1 MFLRFLQKIIS
12 FGVDE
17 TMEQAVVNRAKRINF
32 YYLVL
37 ITVLTIYTL
46 YSAIAG
52 ICPLNIFN
60 VIALVI
66 ALASFIFLP
75 AGRQSNLSSMLVL
88 LLSALIFLNAY
99 LYNIDVSPILVMA
112 FFLLF
117 PLGAVSVNG
126 THGIYVPIVLGIVTV
141 FLNSIPQVE
150 TNIKLDAYNA
160 VLFFTS
166 YALVLGVSIYI
177 ERTNSE
183 LLTKLKDSMSQVEH
197 KMLEKDEFISKLS
210 HKLRTSLSNIA
221 LINSLVH
228 DERLSSEQKELMETL
243 KASTNLLIKDVNN
256 IVEIASPGIVD
267 YKRSITSFDLTA
279 VLEESIGILKSGG
292 SSMEDISISRLDKLK
307 NFIIGDPGLMRS
319 LIVNIFYGV
328 NDYRTA
334 TNPVQIQIRSLKES
348 PSQVRLEI
356 AFKVS
361 TINGIAL
368 VDHVRSLQQGNARTG
383 STLTN
388 AFILLLESESTLS
401 AVPENQGA
409 SLSFFQDFTKDP
421 TKIATP
427 DAGTS
432 LTTQPGRPEIALKD
446 AKILLVEDNVINQ
459 KIVLLSLNK
468 LVNRID
474 VASDGKQALEMFG
487 LKQYDLILMD
497 IMMPI
502 MDGIVATQKIREIE
516 STSDRHVPIVAVTAN
531 ALAGDRENCL
541 AAGVDD
547 YIAKPFTTEMLIRKM
562 RNWLV

>member
-1 MFLRFLQKIIS
+1 
-12 FGVDE
+12 
-17 TMEQAVVNRAKRINF
+17 VVNRAKRINF

-37 ITVLTIYTL
+37 ITVLAISTL
-46 YSAIAG
+46 YSTIAG
-52 ICPLNIFN
+52 ITPLNIIN
-60 VIALVI
+60 ITALVI

-75 AGRQSNLSSMLVL
+75 AGRRSNLSSMLVL

-112 FFLLF
+112 FFLIL

-126 THGIYVPIVLGIVTV
+126 RHGIYVPIVLGIVTV
-141 FLNSIPQVE
+141 ILNSIPQLE
-150 TNIKLDAYNA
+150 TNIKLDLYNA
-160 VLFFTS
+160 VLFYTS
-166 YALVLGVSIYI
+166 YALVLAVSIYI
-177 ERTNSE
+177 ERTNRA
-183 LLTKLKDSMSQVEH
+183 LLSSLKDSMSQVEH
-197 KMLEKDEFISKLS
+197 KMVEKDEFISKLS

-228 DERLSSEQKELMETL
+228 DERLSYEQKELMETL

-267 YKRSITSFDLTA
+267 YKRSITSFDLTS
-279 VLEESIGILKSGG
+279 VLEESISILKSGG
-292 SSMEDISISRLDKLK
+292 SSIEDISISRLDKLK
-307 NFIIGDPGLMRS
+307 NFIIGDPGLVRS

-328 NDYRTA
+328 NDYRTD

-348 PSQVRLEI
+348 PSHVRLEF

-361 TINGIAL
+361 TTNGIAL
-368 VDHVRSLQQGNARTG
+368 VDHVRSLQQGNARSG
-383 STLTN
+383 SNLTN
-388 AFILLLESESTLS
+388 AFTLLLESENTLS

-427 DAGTS
+427 DTGTS
-432 LTTQPGRPEIALKD
+432 PDTTQPGRPGIDLKD

-468 LVNRID
+468 LVNRVD
-474 VASDGKQALEMFG
+474 VASNGKQALEMFG

-516 STSDRHVPIVAVTAN
+516 STGDSHVPIVAVTAN